1 MSVFIIAEAGVN
13 HNGDYDLACKLAL
26 EAKKAGAD
34 AVKYQTFKAEAL
46 VTPDADTADYQK
58 QAVGDSKSQCQML
71 KSLELTE
78 GEFISLRHYCDEIGI
93 VFCTTTFDPLS
104 TTFAFD
110 KLDLPFVKI
119 PSGEITNLPF
129 LEVAGASKKPVIL
142 STGASTLSEVQDA
155 VEALKHAGSTDIT
168 VLHCTTQYPAPYEDV
183 DLRAMAAMGETL
195 GLPYGYSDHTKG
207 IEVAVAAVAMGATV
221 VEKHFTLDKTM
232 DGPDHK
238 ASLEPQELS
247 EFVAAIR
254 HVESALGNSEK
265 RLHQAERDN
274 RKVVR
279 KSIVALK
286 PIKQG
291 EIFSEKNIG
300 VKRPGNG
307 ISPMCWYDVVGRIAS
322 RDFKENEM
330 IDL

>member
-13 HNGDYDLACKLAL
+13 HNGNYDLACKLAF

-46 VTPDADTADYQK
+46 VTPDAKTADYQK
-58 QAVGDSKSQCQML
+58 KAIGTPKSQYQML
-71 KSLELTE
+71 KDLELTE
-78 GEFISLRHYCDEIGI
+78 DEFISLRNYCDEIGI
-93 VFCTTTFDPLS
+93 AFCTTTFDPIS
-104 TTFAFD
+104 TALAFD

-129 LEVAGASKKPVIL
+129 LEIAGASKKPVIL
-142 STGASTLSEVQDA
+142 STGACALSEVRDA
-155 VEALKHAGSTDIT
+155 VEVLKGAGSIDIT

-183 DLRAMAAMGETL
+183 DLRAMEAMGKSL

-207 IEVAVAAVAMGATV
+207 IEVAVAAVAMGASV

-232 DGPDHK
+232 EGPDHK

-247 EFVAAIR
+247 ELITAIR
-254 HVESALGNSEK
+254 HVECALGKPKKRIHQSEI
-265 RLHQAERDN
+265 DN

-291 EIFSEKNIG
+291 ELFNVDNIG
-300 VKRPGNG
+300 TKRPGTG
-307 ISPMCWYDVVGRIAS
+307 ISPMRWHEVIGKCAPRSFDS
-322 RDFKENEM
+322 NEL
-330 IDL
+330 IEL

>member
-13 HNGDYDLACKLAL
+13 HNGSYDLACKLAL

-46 VTPDADTADYQK
+46 VTPDADTAGYQK
-58 QAVGDSKSQCQML
+58 QAVGASKSQYQML

-78 GEFISLRHYCDEIGI
+78 EEFMSLRHYCDEIGI
-93 VFCTTTFDPLS
+93 AFCSTTFDSLS

-142 STGASTLSEVQDA
+142 STGACSLSEVQDA
-155 VEALKHAGSTDIT
+155 VDVLKRAGSNDIT

-183 DLRAMAAMGETL
+183 DLRAMEAMGKTL

-207 IEVAVAAVAMGATV
+207 IEVAVAAVAMGASV
-221 VEKHFTLDKTM
+221 IEKHFTLNKTM
-232 DGPDHK
+232 EGPDHK

-247 EFVAAIR
+247 ELIAAIR
-254 HVESALGNSEK
+254 HVECALGKPEKTIHQSE
-265 RLHQAERDN
+265 LDN

-291 EIFSEKNIG
+291 EIFSEDNIG
-300 VKRPGNG
+300 TKRPGTG
-307 ISPMCWYDVVGRIAS
+307 ISPMCWHEVLGKRAS
-322 RDFKENEM
+322 RDFDANEL
-330 IDL
+330 IEL